1 VVIGLVAVPVSV
13 RVAPLHTDNGDA
25 VAVTNVGVLFTVTEA
40 VVAVAL
46 PHILVAVSV
55 YTPAD
60 KVVVMIPVGLSTA
73 EEYVLG
79 PVHE

>member
-1 VVIGLVAVPVSV
+1 MVIGLVAVPVSV

-25 VAVTNVGVLFTVTEA
+25 VAVTNVGVLLTVTEA

-46 PHILVAVSV
+46 PHILVAVRV

-60 KVVVMIPVGLSTA
+60 KVVVITPAGLSTTA
-73 EEYVLG
+73 E
-79 PVHE
+79 